1 MLRTL
6 KTKPDLSVP
15 VVPASSATQ
24 SEKTA
29 ESPSSLCSACGFCCD
44 GTLFDQVEI
53 SRTDAPRTLA
63 ARGAKLKREKRIL
76 PQPCSAHKNGACAVY
91 DILPN
96 RCKLFTC
103 NLLAKFSKNE
113 ISFSEALATI
123 RHAVEKIAET
133 KRLLAESGDERAHRP
148 LRHRIGSALAS
159 LPPVPEDPAALHS
172 RLSLA
177 VSQLDDALTPFSTEA
192 DKPCIKG

>member
-1 MLRTL
+1 M
-6 KTKPDLSVP
+6 
-15 VVPASSATQ
+15 PAFSATQ
-24 SEKTA
+24 SEKTR
-29 ESPSSLCSACGFCCD
+29 ESPSCLCSACGFCCD

-53 SRTDAPRTLA
+53 FRADAPRALA

-76 PQPCSAHKNGACAVY
+76 PQPCSAHKNGACTVY

-103 NLLAKFSKNE
+103 KLLAKFSKNE
-113 ISFSEALATI
+113 ISFSEALATV
-123 RHAVEKIAET
+123 RHAAAQIAEI

-148 LRHRIGSALAS
+148 LRHRIGSAMAS
-159 LPPVPEDPAALHS
+159 FPPDPENPAALRS

-177 VSQLDDALTPFSTEA
+177 VSQLDDALFPFSTEA